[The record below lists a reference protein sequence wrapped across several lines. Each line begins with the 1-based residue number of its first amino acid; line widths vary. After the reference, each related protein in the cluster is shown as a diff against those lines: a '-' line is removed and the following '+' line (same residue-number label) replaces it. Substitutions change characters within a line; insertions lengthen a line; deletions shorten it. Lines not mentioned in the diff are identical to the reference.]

1 MYFIDRLTR
10 ERCGNEK
17 EIIFQKCYIFERL
30 YSIAMQNFLLSKS
43 FPRTRKKRDQDKPVL
58 EGTFLE
64 RGIFHRKCHASFTT
78 PSAVIIFAQTNSE
91 NMEIRIRPCRATV
104 NNCILAP
111 AHATLGNGAKSAYR
125 AFFPLTNPLFDSI
138 VELINMPFDKTC

>member
-1 MYFIDRLTR
+1 MKKKLYFRNVKFFKDCTLSLYKILFYQNRSR
-10 ERCGNEK
+10 SNE
-17 EIIFQKCYIFERL
+17 EEA
-30 YSIAMQNFLLSKS
+30 S
-43 FPRTRKKRDQDKPVL
+43 QDKTAL

-64 RGIFHRKCHASFTT
+64 RGIFHRKYHASFTA
-78 PSAVIIFAQTNSE
+78 SAVIIFAQTNSE

-138 VELINMPFDKTC
+138 AELINIPFDKMC